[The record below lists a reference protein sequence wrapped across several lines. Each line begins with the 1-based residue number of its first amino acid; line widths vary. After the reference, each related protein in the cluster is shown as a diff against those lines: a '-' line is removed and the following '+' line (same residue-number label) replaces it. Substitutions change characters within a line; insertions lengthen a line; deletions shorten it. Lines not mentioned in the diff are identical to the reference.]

1 MAQFL
6 VKVADEQGHLRQQ
19 VEHGYSEAEVHDRFT
34 QQGYLVYW
42 VKPRTLLSTGGGQF
56 GRRGRLRQSTFLI
69 FNQQFLTLIKAG
81 LPILTALDLLIKRQR
96 DKALLQLLENVR
108 ERVRGGELL
117 SDAFA
122 AQQVFPKMYTTTLLA
137 GEKSGNME
145 EVLGRYIS
153 YQRMVQTFRKK
164 LLVSLVYPALLVSVV
179 TLMLIFLITYVV
191 PKFADLFNNLGAQLP
206 AITVFM
212 LSLGLNAQK
221 YAWVVLLV
229 GAAAIFLLW
238 RWKHSDQGAQRIDR
252 FLLSL
257 PLIGEIRL
265 KYQVANF
272 SRILGT
278 LLQGGLPLVPAME
291 TAGESMSS
299 RQMLNGVT
307 AAAERV
313 KEGQSLAHSLEAQKL
328 FPDLAVEM
336 LEVGESTGA
345 LPAMLASVAEFYEE
359 DVQTALSAAM
369 ALIEPMILIIMA
381 VFVGGILISL
391 YMPIFTLGTGDR
403 SRRTGT
409 RARYRAALSLRIRR
423 SERFPVAPR
432 SVREDP
438 CAPDV
443 PL

>member
-1 MAQFL
+1 MAEFL
-6 VKVADEQGHLRQQ
+6 VKVADEQGHMRQQ
-19 VEHGYSEAEVHDRFT
+19 VEHGYSEAEVHDRFA

-42 VKPRTLLSTGGGQF
+42 VKPRTILSGGSAQF
-56 GRRGRLRQSTFLI
+56 GKRGRLRQSTFLI

-96 DKALLQLLENVR
+96 DKALLKLLENVR
-108 ERVRGGELL
+108 ERVKGGELL

-122 AQQVFPKMYTTTLLA
+122 AQQIFPKMYTTTLMA

-145 EVLGRYIS
+145 EVLSRYIQ

-164 LLVSLVYPALLVSVV
+164 LVVSLVYPALLVSVV
-179 TLMLIFLITYVV
+179 TVMLIFLITYVV
-191 PKFADLFNNLGAQLP
+191 PKFADLFNNLGAELP

-212 LSLGLNAQK
+212 LAVGLNAQK
-221 YAWVVLLV
+221 YAWVVVLV
-229 GAAAIFLLW
+229 LVAAGFLLW
-238 RWKHSDQGAQRIDR
+238 RWKQSDRGAESIDK
-252 FLLSL
+252 FMLSL
-257 PLIGEIRL
+257 PLVGEIRL

-272 SRILGT
+272 SRVLAT

-291 TAGESMSS
+291 TAGASMSS
-299 RQMLNGVT
+299 RQMLNGIT

-313 KEGQSLAHSLEAQKL
+313 REGQGLAKSLETQKL

-345 LPAMLASVAEFYEE
+345 LPAMLSSVAEFYEE

-391 YMPIFTLGTGDR
+391 YMPIFTLG
-403 SRRTGT
+403 
-409 RARYRAALSLRIRR
+409 AN
-423 SERFPVAPR
+423 VH
-432 SVREDP
+432 
-438 CAPDV
+438 
-443 PL
+443 

>member
-19 VEHGYSEAEVHDRFT
+19 VENGYSEAEVQDRFT

-42 VKPRTLLSTGGGQF
+42 VKPRTILNTGGGQ
-56 GRRGRLRQSTFLI
+56 RGKLRQSVFLI

-96 DKALLQLLENVR
+96 DKSLLQLLENVR
-108 ERVRGGELL
+108 ERVKGGELL

-145 EVLGRYIS
+145 EVLGRYIT

-164 LLVSLVYPALLVSVV
+164 LAVSLVYPALLVSVV
-179 TLMLIFLITYVV
+179 TVMLVFLITYVV
-191 PKFADLFNNLGAQLP
+191 PKFADLFNNLGADLP

-221 YAWVVLLV
+221 YGWIVALVLV
-229 GAAAIFLLW
+229 AAGILGW
-238 RWKHSDQGAQRIDR
+238 RWKQSDRGAQSIDR

-291 TAGESMSS
+291 TAAESLSS
-299 RQMLNGVT
+299 RQMLLGVN
-307 AAAERV
+307 AASERV
-313 KEGQSLAHSLEAQKL
+313 KEGQSLAHALESQKL

-345 LPAMLASVAEFYEE
+345 LPAMLSSVAEFYEE

-369 ALIEPMILIIMA
+369 ALIEPLILIVMA
-381 VFVGGILISL
+381 VFVRGLLISL
-391 YMPIFTLGTGDR
+391 YMPIFTLG
-403 SRRTGT
+403 
-409 RARYRAALSLRIRR
+409 A
-423 SERFPVAPR
+423 
-432 SVREDP
+432 SVH
-438 CAPDV
+438 
-443 PL
+443 